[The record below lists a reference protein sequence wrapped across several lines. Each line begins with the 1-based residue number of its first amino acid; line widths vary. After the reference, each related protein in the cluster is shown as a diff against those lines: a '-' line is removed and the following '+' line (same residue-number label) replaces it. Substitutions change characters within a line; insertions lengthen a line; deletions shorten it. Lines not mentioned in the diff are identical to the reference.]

1 MEKLNLAIN
10 IEPINNNNGT
20 YTLILS
26 HSEFREIDKGLI
38 HMDKQRKASREYN
51 RKKRLNDPYNPT
63 GEGSIPTLH
72 LQPMIDDTNSTYTL
86 ILSTYE
92 LKEIKKCI
100 KYLETQ
106 RESARKYYVHKIKS
120 THQTFPE
127 KHLVLNIVNSV

>member
-1 MEKLNLAIN
+1 MEKLNLTV
-10 IEPINNNNGT
+10 NNDGT

-26 HSEFREIDKGLI
+26 SSEFHEIDKGLI

-63 GEGSIPTLH
+63 GEGSIPVLH
-72 LQPMIDDTNSTYTL
+72 LQPIIDDTNSTYTL
-86 ILSTYE
+86 ILSIYE

-106 RESARKYYVHKIKS
+106 RESARRYYMHKIKS
-120 THQTFPE
+120 NHQTFHA
-127 KHLVLNIVNSV
+127 KHLVLNVVNPV